1 MSMNTNLMLISCAVL
16 VILGGVSLAAFMN
29 NLGEYKVLS
38 SNDVK
43 FQLVQDNDIEVASDL
58 DDLPKAPY

>member
-1 MSMNTNLMLISCAVL
+1 MPMNTNLMLISCAVL